1 MFWHLPQ
8 AKRSRACFPTPL
20 PAGSSPARWARLPR
34 PAAWR
39 GRWQTRVAPP
49 PAAVRSGTRYFFGR
63 YGFLR
68 SIGQR
73 GWPNAPR
80 ISEQAVTAKVKSE
93 LQKIWFLPPKAIA
106 YLLTQRP
113 AAQGPNCG
121 PRSQPS
127 NFAFRSPATSNWTSS
142 QQCIPSNQPT
152 PNQSSCV
159 TMPWLNDFYSSH
171 QTKPNWQTI
180 FSRRSS
186 VNKKSFCES
195 G

>member
-1 MFWHLPQ
+1 MALAPGKTLP
-8 AKRSRACFPTPL
+8 SLFPNPVACWVLPCTVGAPAPT
-20 PAGSSPARWARLPR
+20 GSVE
-34 PAAWR
+34 
-39 GRWQTRVAPP
+39 GEVANSCCPP
-49 PAAVRSGTRYFFGR
+49 PRRREKWHAVFFGR

-73 GWPNAPR
+73 GGPHAPR